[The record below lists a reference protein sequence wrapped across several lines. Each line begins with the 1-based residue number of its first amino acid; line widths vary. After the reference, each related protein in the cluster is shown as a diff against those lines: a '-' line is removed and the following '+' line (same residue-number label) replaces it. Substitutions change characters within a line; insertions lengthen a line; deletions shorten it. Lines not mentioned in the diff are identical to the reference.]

1 MSGFSLRSDERRA
14 GGRRSKTPR
23 FRGLA
28 IFSLIALLSGSLLAR
43 AGDTPLDSFA
53 ALGQAIT
60 ACWKPPAG
68 SEGSEI
74 TLRFGL
80 TGQGV
85 LRGPPMV
92 TYSRLIGSKELQK
105 AFALSALQ
113 AVANCTPVK
122 LTEGFGRVVAQR
134 VLTLRFGQ
142 SPKKNLTT

>member
-1 MSGFSLRSDERRA
+1 
-14 GGRRSKTPR
+14 
-23 FRGLA
+23 
-28 IFSLIALLSGSLLAR
+28 
-43 AGDTPLDSFA
+43 
-53 ALGQAIT
+53 
-60 ACWKPPAG
+60 
-68 SEGSEI
+68 
-74 TLRFGL
+74 
-80 TGQGV
+80 
-85 LRGPPMV
+85 MV